1 MALALL
7 RRGVPSDAALSVDLE
22 EHEAGGDRGP
32 ARVDATQEIL
42 VAPEGRAQASPAQ
55 RPGAELR
62 RR

>member
-22 EHEAGGDRGP
+22 ELEAGGGP

>member
-1 MALALL
+1 M
-7 RRGVPSDAALSVDLE
+7 PSDAALSVDLE
-22 EHEAGGDRGP
+22 EHEAGGGP